1 MIGYRMF
8 SVLKSRG
15 VRTPWHLRVLYLST
29 FLLRTAFGA
38 LLLLIASYVPY
49 DNDYEALLNV
59 AIIAVPYPLAE
70 MVTANYFGLV
80 SDRTGRKIIIVAGT
94 SLAAVVVALYTLS
107 NNVWYLATMHGIHGI
122 GAAATVAPAIAM
134 IADHAESCDRG
145 RQMGWFDYST
155 FLGYIIGAVVGGFMI
170 DFTGPTAGFL
180 IVAVLLGASAAMLQL
195 LVKKEKPVV
204 KAAAMEGFQAL
215 KKVFRIREIR
225 LMFPIWL
232 IIATILGLAI
242 TYLPRIML
250 SEDVSGSTI
259 GIMFGAAGVALGLL
273 QPFWGKVSDIVGR
286 VPVMAYGV
294 FSIFGIVVMVLGF
307 SEYAF
312 EMTDEGIEF
321 KLIGMIPLA
330 ILGLGAGAFVPAAL
344 AMMADSSDE
353 ECYGATM
360 GLYSFALGFGAFIAE
375 SLGLGIIVLS
385 GAAQEDEMAPV
396 WLLYLAAVLIGLA
409 VILMIWF
416 FLANVVSKRLAA
428 RRKVQR

>member
-1 MIGYRMF
+1 MF
-8 SVLKSRG
+8 SSLKAKRAS
-15 VRTPWHLRVLYLST
+15 TPWHLRVLYLST

-49 DNDYEALLNV
+49 DTNYEALLNV

-70 MVTANYFGLV
+70 MVTANYFGLL
-80 SDRTGRKIIIVAGT
+80 SDRTGRKVIIVAGT
-94 SLAAVVVALYTLS
+94 TLAAIVVALYTLS

-134 IADHAESCDRG
+134 IADHAEACDRG

-155 FLGYIIGAVVGGFMI
+155 FLGYILGAVVGGFMI
-170 DFTGPTAGFL
+170 DYTGATAGFV
-180 IVAVLLGASAAMLQL
+180 IVAVLLGTSALMLQL

-204 KAAAMEGFQAL
+204 RASSLEGFQAL
-215 KKVFRIREIR
+215 KKVFKVKEIR

-250 SEDVSGSTI
+250 SEDISGSTI
-259 GIMFGAAGVALGLL
+259 GIMFAAAGIALGLL

-294 FSIFGIVVMVLGF
+294 FSIFGIVLMVLFF

-312 EMTDEGIEF
+312 EMTDEGIDF
-321 KLIGMIPLA
+321 KLLGMIPLG

-353 ECYGATM
+353 ECYGSTM

-375 SLGLGIIVLS
+375 GLGLGIILVS
-385 GAAQEDEMAPV
+385 GAANEDEMAPV
-396 WLLYLAAVLIGLA
+396 WLLYLAAALIILA
-409 VILMIWF
+409 VIMMIWF
-416 FLANVVSKRLAA
+416 FLANVIAKKLAA
-428 RRKVQR
+428 RRNVQR

>member
-1 MIGYRMF
+1 M
-8 SVLKSRG
+8 KARG
-15 VRTPWHLRVLYLST
+15 IRTPWHLRVLYIST

-49 DNDYEALLNV
+49 ETDYEALLNV
-59 AIIAVPYPLAE
+59 AIIAVPYPFAE
-70 MVTANYFGLV
+70 MLTANYFGLL
-80 SDRTGRKIIIVAGT
+80 SDRTGRKVIIVAGT

-107 NNVWYLATMHGIHGI
+107 NNVWYLAGMHGIHGI

-134 IADHAESCDRG
+134 IADHADIRDRG

-170 DFTGPTAGFL
+170 DLTGPVSGFV
-180 IVAVLLGASAAMLQL
+180 IVAVLLGSSAMMLQF
-195 LVKKEKPVV
+195 LVKKERPRVS
-204 KAAAMEGFQAL
+204 ASNMEGFQAL
-215 KKVFRIREIR
+215 RRVFKIREIR

-250 SEDVSGSTI
+250 SEDISGSTI
-259 GIMFGAAGVALGLL
+259 GIMFGAAGIALGLL

-294 FSIFGIVVMVLGF
+294 FSIFGIVIMALFF

-312 EMTDEGIEF
+312 EMTDDGIEF
-321 KLIGMIPLA
+321 KLLGMIPLA

-344 AMMADSSDE
+344 AMMADSADDE
-353 ECYGATM
+353 SYGSTM

-375 SLGLGIIVLS
+375 GLGLGIILMS
-385 GAAQEDEMAPV
+385 GAANEDEMAPV
-396 WLLYLAAVLIGLA
+396 WLLYLAAALIGLA
-409 VILMIWF
+409 VVMMIWF
-416 FLANVVSKRLAA
+416 FLAKLVADRLAG
-428 RRKVQR
+428 RRNVSR